1 MQMTIGERLSSFGF
15 THAWS
20 IDFEFVAHPGHKP
33 EIVCMVAS
41 CIITAKTIK
50 LWGEE
55 LSICPFDC
63 GDGELFIAYYAC
75 AEAACFDV
83 LGWPAPR
90 RVLDLFPEFR
100 RITNDRGPGFKNGL
114 INALAFFEI
123 KSISADLKETMRDLV
138 MTGGPWTAEER
149 ILILDYCQSDV
160 DAVISLVEPILAHIG
175 DNIIQFGQAL
185 LRGRYMA
192 ALGVVENN
200 GVPIDT
206 DVLNRLI
213 RHWDNIRSQLIARVD
228 KTYGVYDG
236 GRFIEANFANYLT
249 KNNIP
254 WPRLESGR
262 LALDDDT
269 FRDQAKSYP
278 AVQQLQQLRST
289 LGQLRLANLS
299 VGPDGRGR
307 TMLSGFSAK
316 TGRNQPSTSKFIF
329 GPAVW
334 VRHLIKPGPGRAIA
348 YIDFSSQEIAIAA
361 ALSGD
366 LGLWEG
372 YECGDPYM
380 AFARKAGLVPAD
392 ATKASHSAIREQCK
406 QVVLGVNYGMMP
418 ESIALKAGIHVDRAR
433 ELLRLHQA
441 TYRQFWR
448 WAEANV
454 DKALLGIPLET
465 VFGWRIHYPRG
476 CGVVVKERSMLN
488 WPMQSHGAEMLR
500 LALSA
505 GIEAG
510 LTICA
515 PIHDALLLEAPI
527 DEIEEQAAYLV
538 EIMGHASE
546 LVMGEGK
553 RCRSDVKIIRYPDR
567 FEDASRGT
575 EMFNLVMSLLE
586 EAETGADT

>member
-1 MQMTIGERLSSFGF
+1 M
-15 THAWS
+15 
-20 IDFEFVAHPGHKP
+20 
-33 EIVCMVAS
+33 
-41 CIITAKTIK
+41 
-50 LWGEE
+50 
-55 LSICPFDC
+55 
-63 GDGELFIAYYAC
+63 
-75 AEAACFDV
+75 
-83 LGWPAPR
+83 
-90 RVLDLFPEFR
+90 
-100 RITNDRGPGFKNGL
+100 
-114 INALAFFEI
+114 
-123 KSISADLKETMRDLV
+123 
-138 MTGGPWTAEER
+138 
-149 ILILDYCQSDV
+149 
-160 DAVISLVEPILAHIG
+160 
-175 DNIIQFGQAL
+175 
-185 LRGRYMA
+185 
-192 ALGVVENN
+192 
-200 GVPIDT
+200 
-206 DVLNRLI
+206 
-213 RHWDNIRSQLIARVD
+213 
-228 KTYGVYDG
+228 
-236 GRFIEANFANYLT
+236 
-249 KNNIP
+249 
-254 WPRLESGR
+254 
-262 LALDDDT
+262 
-269 FRDQAKSYP
+269 
-278 AVQQLQQLRST
+278 
-289 LGQLRLANLS
+289 
-299 VGPDGRGR
+299 GPDGRGR
-307 TMLSGFSAK
+307 TMLSGFASK

-334 VRHLIKPGPGRAIA
+334 VRHLIKPGPGKAIA

-380 AFARKAGLVPAD
+380 AFARKAGLVPAN
-392 ATKASHSAIREQCK
+392 ATKASHPAIREQCK

-476 CGVVVKERSMLN
+476 CGVSVKERSMLN

-500 LALSA
+500 MALSS

-510 LTICA
+510 LKICA

-527 DEIEEQAAYLV
+527 DEIEKQAACLV

-575 EMFNLVMSLLE
+575 EMFNLAMSLLE
-586 EAETGADT
+586 EAEKGSDT